1 MESPEVVVVDI
12 QGRFG
17 KRGAAMTDSMLL
29 VSKRGVK
36 SLALVLTPKETKTIT
51 LPSEVWC
58 Q

>member
-12 QGRFG
+12 QERFG
-17 KRGAAMTDSMLL
+17 KRGAAMTDAMLL
-29 VSKRGVK
+29 VNKRGVK

>member
-1 MESPEVVVVDI
+1 MVVVDL

-17 KRGAAMTDSMLL
+17 KRGAAMTDFMLL

-36 SLALVLTPKETKTIT
+36 SLALVLTPKETKTVT